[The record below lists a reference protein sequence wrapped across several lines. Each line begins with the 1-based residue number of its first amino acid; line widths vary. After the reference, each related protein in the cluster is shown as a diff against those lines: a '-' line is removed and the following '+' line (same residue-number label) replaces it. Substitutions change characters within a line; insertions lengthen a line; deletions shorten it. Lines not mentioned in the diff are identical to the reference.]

1 MRAESK
7 KKKMRTSSR
16 KLNTVENVC
25 KTKRAILQSSGPNN
39 RNLLLGLFPLPHG
52 FWTFR
57 KIYLLFLSKIIRE
70 KIICLEWSNMP
81 YNI

>member
-25 KTKRAILQSSGPNN
+25 KTKRVILQLREGPNN
-39 RNLLLGLFPLPHG
+39 KNLLLGLFLYPMDFG
-52 FWTFR
+52 
-57 KIYLLFLSKIIRE
+57 LSGKFTIFFSP
-70 KIICLEWSNMP
+70 KS
-81 YNI
+81 